1 MVKENVVAS
10 AKGCPDSNLSDL
22 FESIDIIHHIA
33 LIFDHLLCYRNMNF
47 VILLTADS
55 HLNLTLKSKTR

>member
-1 MVKENVVAS
+1 MKENVVTS

-22 FESIDIIHHIA
+22 LESIYIIHHIA
-33 LIFDHLLCYRNMNF
+33 LICDHLLCYRIRNF